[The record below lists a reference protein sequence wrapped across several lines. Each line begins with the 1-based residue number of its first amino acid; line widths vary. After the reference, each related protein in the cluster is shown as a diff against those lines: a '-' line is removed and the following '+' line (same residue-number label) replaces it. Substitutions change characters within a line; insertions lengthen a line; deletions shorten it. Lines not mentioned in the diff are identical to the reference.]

1 MTSKRPTK
9 LYKISDE
16 GKIMGVCAGLAD
28 YFDMNVTAVRF
39 MTFLL
44 ALFTGFWFVLL
55 IYFMLGFILD
65 NKPSDLYTDEREEQ
79 FWKQTRNDPS
89 YSASEM
95 RQRFRDIERRT
106 TQMEAY
112 ITSKR
117 FKLERELNGLRD

>member
-1 MTSKRPTK
+1 MTTKRPTK
-9 LYKISDE
+9 LYKISE
-16 GKIMGVCAGLAD
+16 QGKIMGVCAGLAD
-28 YFDMNVTAVRF
+28 YFDINLTAVRF

-65 NKPSDLYTDEREEQ
+65 NKPADLYTDAKEEE
-79 FWKQTRNDPS
+79 FWKQTRSDPS

-117 FKLERELNGLRD
+117 FKLERELRGLQE